1 MSKWKT
7 VKLGEVGVIIT
18 GNTPKTSDK
27 ENYLTNDISFY
38 RPSDIVER
46 NVSYLNSSEAYVS
59 EVARSKVRMLPKGSI
74 LVTCIGIIGKI
85 GILEHEA
92 TFNQQINAII
102 PNQDICLNRYIAYS
116 IFFNRDRLRDIANA
130 PVVPIV
136 NKTQFSNMIIP
147 LPPLEEQKRIADIL
161 DKASNLIELRK
172 QQLEKM
178 DLLIKSK
185 FIDMFGDPVTNP
197 KGWEVKKLVEVTN
210 KIGSGSTPRGGKES
224 YIEEGISLIRSMNVY
239 DGRFKYHQLAY
250 IDKVQ
255 AKQMDIV
262 TVIENDVLIN
272 ITGASVARSCVV
284 PKDVLPARVNQHVS
298 IVRCICE
305 KLNPI
310 YLNQLFIS
318 DSYKSV
324 LLAVGGAGGATR
336 EAITKQQLEKLDI
349 LIPPIK
355 LQNQFATFV
364 EQVEK
369 QKTVMQQSLEKMETN
384 YKALMQKYFG

>member
-46 NVSYLNSSEAYVS
+46 NVSYLNSSEDYVS
-59 EVARSKVRMLPKGSI
+59 EVARSKVRILPKGSI

-92 TFNQQINAII
+92 TCNQQINAII
-102 PNQDICLNRYIAYS
+102 PDQNICLNRYIAYS

-136 NKTQFSNMIIP
+136 NKTQFSNMLIP

-185 FIDMFGDPVTNP
+185 FIDMFGDKGFPEMPLNKLCSIITDGTHQSP
-197 KGWEVKKLVEVTN
+197 KFVE
-210 KIGSGSTPRGGKES
+210 K
-224 YIEEGISLIRSMNVY
+224 GIP
-239 DGRFKYHQLAY
+239 F
-250 IDKVQ
+250 
-255 AKQMDIV
+255 
-262 TVIENDVLIN
+262 
-272 ITGASVARSCVV
+272 
-284 PKDVLPARVNQHVS
+284 
-298 IVRCICE
+298 
-305 KLNPI
+305 
-310 YLNQLFIS
+310 LFIS
-318 DSYKSV
+318 NIVDNKITYQTEKHI
-324 LLAVGGAGGATR
+324 THKTY
-336 EAITKQQLEKLDI
+336 EALIKRTPIELGDI
-349 LIPPIK
+349 LLTIVGSYGNPAIVENVQPFCFQRHIAYMKPIHEKINSYYLHAAFLVPQVRQQIDVKVKGIAQKTLNLSELKTVMIPVPPLA
-355 LQNQFATFV
+355 LQKKFASFV

-369 QKTVMQQSLEKMETN
+369 QKSVMQQSLEEMEIN
-384 YKALMQKYFG
+384 YKALLQKYFG

>member
-27 ENYLTNDISFY
+27 ENYLTNNISFY
-38 RPSDIVER
+38 KPSDIVEN

-147 LPPLEEQKRIADIL
+147 LPPLEEQKHIADIL
-161 DKASNLIELRK
+161 DKASNLIDLRK

-178 DLLIKSK
+178 DLLVKSK

-197 KGWEVKKLVEVTN
+197 NEWQLVPLMET
-210 KIGSGSTPRGGKES
+210 GSCKNGMNFRSNEFGVEIHCLGVGDFKDLS
-224 YIEEGISLIRSMNVY
+224 VIEDTYNLLTISLNEMPTSEY
-239 DGRFKYHQLAY
+239 LLQDG
-250 IDKVQ
+250 
-255 AKQMDIV
+255 DIV
-262 TVIENDVLIN
+262 FVRSNGNKALVGRCLAIYPGRIPTTYSGFCIRYRKSVDNISTKYLLQVFKAPSMRKQIAGRGANIQNLNQQILSQIN
-272 ITGASVARSCVV
+272 IPV
-284 PKDVLPARVNQHVS
+284 
-298 IVRCICE
+298 
-305 KLNPI
+305 
-310 YLNQLFIS
+310 
-318 DSYKSV
+318 
-324 LLAVGGAGGATR
+324 
-336 EAITKQQLEKLDI
+336 
-349 LIPPIK
+349 PPIE
-355 LQNQFATFV
+355 LQNQFTSFV
-364 EQVEK
+364 EQIEK
-369 QKTVMQQSLEKMETN
+369 QKAVMQKSLEKMGTN
-384 YKALMQKYFG
+384 YKALMQEYF

>member
-1 MSKWKT
+1 MSKWKM

-27 ENYLTNDISFY
+27 ENYLTNNISFY
-38 RPSDIVER
+38 KPSDIVEN

-59 EVARSKVRMLPKGSI
+59 EVARSKVRILPKGSI

-92 TFNQQINAII
+92 TCNQQINAII
-102 PNQDICLNRYIAYS
+102 PDQNICLNRYIAYS

-136 NKTQFSNMIIP
+136 NKTQFSNMLIP

-185 FIDMFGDPVTNP
+185 FIDMFGDKGFPEMPLNKLCSIITDGTHQSP
-197 KGWEVKKLVEVTN
+197 KFVE
-210 KIGSGSTPRGGKES
+210 K
-224 YIEEGISLIRSMNVY
+224 GIP
-239 DGRFKYHQLAY
+239 F
-250 IDKVQ
+250 
-255 AKQMDIV
+255 
-262 TVIENDVLIN
+262 
-272 ITGASVARSCVV
+272 
-284 PKDVLPARVNQHVS
+284 
-298 IVRCICE
+298 
-305 KLNPI
+305 
-310 YLNQLFIS
+310 LFIS
-318 DSYKSV
+318 NIVDNKITYQTEKHI
-324 LLAVGGAGGATR
+324 THKTY
-336 EAITKQQLEKLDI
+336 EALIKRTPIELGDI
-349 LIPPIK
+349 LLTIVGSYGNPAIVENVQPFCFQRHIAYMKPIHEKINSYYLHAAFLVPQVRQQIDVKVKGIAQKTLNLSELKTVMIPVPPLA
-355 LQNQFATFV
+355 LQKKFASFV

-369 QKTVMQQSLEKMETN
+369 QKSVMQQSLEEMEIN
-384 YKALMQKYFG
+384 YKALLQKYFG